1 VPYSRSSSRRLSPRE
16 VCSVSIEGEN
26 CKKPPQLRLGLQKT
40 TRLPVFCK
48 DHYFYSTSFAKSTDR
63 ALDAG

>member
-1 VPYSRSSSRRLSPRE
+1 MVAGCREKQRR
-16 VCSVSIEGEN
+16 
-26 CKKPPQLRLGLQKT
+26 KLQKT
-40 TRLPVFCK
+40 TTIEARVAKNHQVACFFCK